1 MNITGWN
8 INCKNGVWDVGEWFE
23 NYDYHVCKN
32 WFGWWGGTCPPDFGR
47 SKCLGSINTTLQG
60 MAIWV
65 IKFPR
70 EGDKKR

>member
-8 INCKNGVWDVGEWFE
+8 INCTNGVWDEGEWFE

-32 WFGWWGGTCPPDFGR
+32 WFGWFGGFE
-47 SKCLGSINTTLQG
+47 GSINTTLQG

-65 IKFPR
+65 VKFPR
-70 EGDKKR
+70 EEH